1 MDIQSKQLITF
12 LYRWRKPL
20 VIIPLVAAVVAAVAS
35 MPVFIKPLYTSTVVV
50 FPATTNS
57 PSKALLPQTS
67 YQDQDFLEFGAEEQ
81 AEQFLQILHSDA
93 IFDSISLRY
102 NLMSHYDIDSSS
114 RYKRYYLREEFND
127 KFSFKRTQFMSVEI
141 AVQDVDPQLAAD
153 MANEVSDLADR
164 SKSRIQRTRAR
175 IGLSIVNKEYS
186 NLHQMILDMEEEMV
200 VIRFKGVHDYENQS
214 MVITEQL
221 AMAIAASA
229 KQSVINELH
238 GMLDTLAKYGSRY
251 VSLRD
256 ELRLMKEE
264 EVKMRTKL
272 SQVKMDATQVL
283 PATFSV
289 NRAVPSDKKSY
300 PVRWL
305 VLLLAAIASFVAT
318 LLSILISTTW
328 KDLRSELGK

>member
-1 MDIQSKQLITF
+1 
-12 LYRWRKPL
+12 
-20 VIIPLVAAVVAAVAS
+20 
-35 MPVFIKPLYTSTVVV
+35 
-50 FPATTNS
+50 
-57 PSKALLPQTS
+57 
-67 YQDQDFLEFGAEEQ
+67 
-81 AEQFLQILHSDA
+81 
-93 IFDSISLRY
+93 
-102 NLMSHYDIDSSS
+102 
-114 RYKRYYLREEFND
+114 
-127 KFSFKRTQFMSVEI
+127 
-141 AVQDVDPQLAAD
+141 
-153 MANEVSDLADR
+153 
-164 SKSRIQRTRAR
+164 
-175 IGLSIVNKEYS
+175 
-186 NLHQMILDMEEEMV
+186 
-200 VIRFKGVHDYENQS
+200 
-214 MVITEQL
+214 
-221 AMAIAASA
+221 MAIAASA